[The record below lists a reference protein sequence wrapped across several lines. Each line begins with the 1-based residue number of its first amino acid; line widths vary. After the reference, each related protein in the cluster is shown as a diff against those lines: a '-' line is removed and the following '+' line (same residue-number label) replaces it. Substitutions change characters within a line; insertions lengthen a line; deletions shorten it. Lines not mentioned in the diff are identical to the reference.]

1 MILSSVANHKS
12 SDSVEDE
19 IYTGNHILIFD
30 ENDKKSSTSS
40 QLLSGSNSTLAYE
53 KINAFYHADNIE
65 TAIRVYDSVSVY
77 NKTVIVGAI
86 DGYNNRGA
94 VQLSTSESNIIN
106 HTISSTNGSSSETGF
121 VLVLDENFSIERS
134 LRLNSTSDI
143 GRSSVLHVINS
154 SGDIAIAGT
163 YSGNRVMI
171 NNNATNDWQGTGCGY
186 MFIAKLNLTLETQYL
201 TNVRNCRSTGVYPYG
216 LSSDGN
222 GNEYVITRN
231 NNPGSNAGLYFN
243 NNGVYSSSSIG
254 LKQTMNGESCGGT
267 GSNLVVAKVNNGTW
281 NWAKQTG
288 GQSKAYPHD
297 DGLIYKNSVFTF
309 LEELIRVPAIH
320 QSKLLLVLQLFNSKI
335 TAIIKHF

>member
-1 MILSSVANHKS
+1 MK
-12 SDSVEDE
+12 
-19 IYTGNHILIFD
+19 YTGNHILIFD

-53 KINAFYHADNIE
+53 KKAFYCNNIGK
-65 TAIRVYDSVSVY
+65 AIRVYDSVSVY

-121 VLVLDENFSIERS
+121 VAFLDQDFSIERS

-154 SGDIAIAGT
+154 SGDIVAGT

-201 TNVRNCRSTGVYPYG
+201 TNY
-216 LSSDGN
+216 
-222 GNEYVITRN
+222 
-231 NNPGSNAGLYFN
+231 
-243 NNGVYSSSSIG
+243 
-254 LKQTMNGESCGGT
+254 
-267 GSNLVVAKVNNGTW
+267 
-281 NWAKQTG
+281 
-288 GQSKAYPHD
+288 
-297 DGLIYKNSVFTF
+297 
-309 LEELIRVPAIH
+309 
-320 QSKLLLVLQLFNSKI
+320 SKL
-335 TAIIKHF
+335 